1 MSDTHD
7 RRLAPVQCT
16 GAVLMVRPET
26 FYAHPETVATN
37 PFQHQPT
44 EGAAVALAAAQREFD
59 AAVLTLG
66 DAGIEVIV
74 MEAEARAETPDALFP
89 NNWFSTHADG
99 RLLLYPMA
107 TPSRRRERRPERLR
121 AVLAS
126 RGYPVRETIDFTA
139 MESKGVW
146 VEGTGSM
153 VFDRRLGTVYAVRS
167 PRTHVEAVDQV
178 AGCLGYRPVFFDAVD
193 GAGLAIY
200 HTNVL
205 MALGERL
212 AIFAASL
219 VPDPRER
226 ASVLA
231 ALEASGHEHLEISAE
246 QVRHFAGNVLFL
258 NGISGPVAAISQ
270 RAFASLD
277 APKRRQLERHAS
289 PVVCDVATIEH
300 VGGGG
305 IRCMLAEIFLPRSG
319 HGPTSIAR

>member
-1 MSDTHD
+1 MRDTLD
-7 RRLAPVQCT
+7 PPPTTAQCT

-37 PFQHQPT
+37 PFQHAPL

-74 MEAEARAETPDALFP
+74 IEAEAAAETPDALFP

-99 RLLLYPMA
+99 RLILYPMA
-107 TPSRRRERRPERLR
+107 TTSRRRERRPDLLR
-121 AVLAS
+121 SLLAS
-126 RGYPVRETIDFTA
+126 RGYQVRETIDFTSLEA
-139 MESKGVW
+139 AGVW

-153 VFDRRLGTVYAVRS
+153 IFDRRLGTVYAVRS
-167 PRTHVEAVDQV
+167 PRTHVEAVDKV
-178 AGCLGYRPVFFDAVD
+178 AGLLGYRPVLFDALD
-193 GAGLAIY
+193 GAGRAIY

-205 MALGERL
+205 MALGPRL

-219 VPDPRER
+219 LPDERER

-246 QVRHFAGNVLFL
+246 QVGHFAGNVLFL
-258 NGISGPVAAISQ
+258 NGMSGPVAAISR
-270 RAFASLD
+270 RALASLS
-277 APKRRQLERHAS
+277 APQRRQLEHHAS

-319 HGPTSIAR
+319 HGLASAAR